1 MRVLRPVRGR
11 AGFTLIELLVVIAII
26 AVLIG
31 LLLPAVQKV
40 REAARK
46 IETHPHL
53 AELGGKL
60 HAFADGAAQVQAD
73 TWALVTSATGGSDT
87 ASLNASVI
95 GKLQQT
101 LVDREAEI
109 LGLQKE
115 IEDRLSTPR
124 HLPHHHRET
133 LLEAHDALAQS
144 LDGVQKAQA
153 ALAGR
158 IGTVPGTTP

>member
-1 MRVLRPVRGR
+1 MSALRPVRGR

-40 REAARK
+40 REAAGR

-53 AELGGKL
+53 ADLARRL

-73 TWALVTSATGGSDT
+73 AWALVTSATGGSD
-87 ASLNASVI
+87 ADSLNASVI
-95 GKLQQT
+95 RKLQQT

-109 LGLQKE
+109 VGLQKD
-115 IEDRLSTPR
+115 IEDRLGRRPM
-124 HLPHHHRET
+124 PHHHREA
-133 LLEAHDALAQS
+133 LLDAHEALAQS

-158 IGTVPGTTP
+158 LVTVPGTTP